1 MQMFLDAEELR
12 ELTGR
17 KQRDAQIKA
26 LNGLGI
32 THKERYDGSIVVLKE
47 HVSKLFGG
55 NVAALAKKKTEPN
68 WDMVNA

>member
-1 MQMFLDAEELR
+1 MQMFLDSTEIV

-17 KQRDAQIKA
+17 KQKNAQIKA

-47 HVSKLFGG
+47 HVSRLFGG
-55 NVAALAKKKTEPN
+55 NIAAIAKKKNEPN